1 MKKKILISGG
11 AGFIGSNLA
20 NKLSESK
27 QFEIHV
33 CDNLLTGNKK
43 YLNKSIL
50 FHNID
55 VNCFKKVSYIFN
67 KYKFD
72 YVFHYAAVVGVNRTL
87 DDPIKVLE
95 DIKGLE
101 NIFKLS
107 VSNKIKRIFF
117 SSSSEVYGEPVHM
130 PQNEEIT
137 PLNSKLPYAVVKNLG
152 ENFCKAY
159 FFKYKLNYNILRFF
173 NTYGHNQSEDFV
185 ISSFIKLA
193 KSNKPIKIF
202 GDGNQSRTFCHIND
216 NVDTTINLIKN
227 YKYSNQIINIGHNK
241 IYTINELA
249 KKIIK
254 IFNSNSKI
262 IHVKAR
268 KDGDMTRRQPDNSK
282 MIKILNRRLITLDQ
296 GLKMFRKNN

>member
-1 MKKKILISGG
+1 MKKKILIAGG
-11 AGFIGSNLA
+11 AGFIGSNLS
-20 NKLSESK
+20 NRLSENK
-27 QFEIHV
+27 EFEIHV

-43 YLNKSIL
+43 NLNKSII

-55 VNCFKKVSYIFN
+55 INSFQKINKIFN

-72 YVFHYAAVVGVNRTL
+72 YIFHYAAVVGVNRTL
-87 DDPIKVLE
+87 ENPIMVLE

-101 NIFKLS
+101 NIFKLC
-107 VSNKIKRIFF
+107 VLHKIKRVFF

-130 PQNEEIT
+130 PQNEDIT

-159 FFKYKLNYNILRFF
+159 HYKYKLNYNILRFF
-173 NTYGHNQSEDFV
+173 NTYGQNQSEDFV
-185 ISSFIKLA
+185 ISSFINLA
-193 KSNKPIKIF
+193 KNNKPIKIF

-216 NVDTTINLIKN
+216 NIDTTIKLLNN
-227 YKYSNQIINIGHNK
+227 NKYNNQVINIGHNK

-254 IFNSNSKI
+254 IFNSRSKI
-262 IHVKAR
+262 IHIKAR
-268 KDGDMTRRQPDNSK
+268 KEGDMSRRQPDNSK
-282 MIKILNRRLITLDQ
+282 MEKILNRKLITLDQ
-296 GLKMFRKNN
+296 GLKMFINNY